1 MPSINCKNMP
11 THRALRIFKKKCDNS
26 GIILEI
32 RTREYYEKPSVKRQ
46 RLKNA
51 ARRRVQKERKAEIER
66 EKEARRK
73 ARRFP

>member
-1 MPSINCKNMP
+1 MPSIDCKNMP
-11 THRALRIFKKKCDNS
+11 LHRALRIFKRKVEKA
-26 GIILEI
+26 GVILEV
-32 RTREYYEKPSVKRQ
+32 RKREHYEKPSTKRQ

-51 ARRRVQKERKAEIER
+51 ARRRNQTERKAEIER

>member
-11 THRALRIFKKKCDNS
+11 THRALRIFKKKCDNA

-32 RTREYYEKPSVKRQ
+32 RKREYYEKPSVKRQ

>member
-1 MPSINCKNMP
+1 MPSVNCKNMP
-11 THRALRIFKKKCDNS
+11 THRALRIFKKKVEKA
-26 GIILEI
+26 GIILEV
-32 RTREYYEKPSVKRQ
+32 RNREHYEKPSVKRQ

>member
-11 THRALRIFKKKCDNS
+11 MHRALRIFKKKCDNA

-32 RTREYYEKPSVKRQ
+32 RKREYYEKPSVKRQ